1 VWGSA
6 DLRASLQTAQ
16 QQIIPRYG
24 CYNRALDPPL
34 SSPYRL
40 YRWDEIAL
48 EKITEMVSRKFVSGA
63 RETMAQIYLKR
74 GAIVPQHT
82 HESEQMTYVL
92 QGALKLLVAG
102 EEVTLREGE
111 VLHIPSNVA
120 HQVEALDDTF
130 VLGVFSPV
138 RQDWNPPESPD

>member
-1 VWGSA
+1 MPSA
-6 DLRASLQTAQ
+6 
-16 QQIIPRYG
+16 
-24 CYNRALDPPL
+24 C
-34 SSPYRL
+34 RL

-48 EKITEMVSRKFVSGA
+48 EKITEMVSRKFVSGE
-63 RETMAQIYLKR
+63 RETIAQIYLKR
-74 GAIVPQHT
+74 GAIVPQHA

-111 VLHIPSNVA
+111 VLHIRPNVP

-138 RQDWNPPESPD
+138 RQDWDSPPAQD

>member
-1 VWGSA
+1 LIAWSSV
-6 DLRASLQTAQ
+6 Q
-16 QQIIPRYG
+16 QQSIPRYG
-24 CYNRALDPPL
+24 CYNRALDHPL
-34 SSPYRL
+34 NSTPVSSYRL

-63 RETMAQIYLKR
+63 RETIAQIYLKR
-74 GAIVPQHT
+74 GAIVPQHA

-92 QGALKLLVAG
+92 QGALKLLVGG

-111 VLHIPSNVA
+111 VLHIPSNVV

-138 RQDWNPPESPD
+138 RQDWSPVTGHD

>member
-1 VWGSA
+1 V
-6 DLRASLQTAQ
+6 L
-16 QQIIPRYG
+16 QQIIHRYG
-24 CYNRALDPPL
+24 CYNRPL
-34 SSPYRL
+34 EHPLNLPYRL

-74 GAIVPQHT
+74 GAIVPRHA

-92 QGALKLLVAG
+92 QGSLKLLVAG

-111 VLHIPSNVA
+111 VLHIPSGVP

-138 RQDWNPPESPD
+138 RQDWLAG

>member
-1 VWGSA
+1 M
-6 DLRASLQTAQ
+6 L
-16 QQIIPRYG
+16 
-24 CYNRALDPPL
+24 
-34 SSPYRL
+34 PYRL

-48 EKITEMVSRKFVSGA
+48 EKITEMVSRKFVSGE

-74 GAIVPQHT
+74 GAIVPQHA

-111 VLHIPSNVA
+111 VLHIRPACRIRSRRWTTRSCSA
-120 HQVEALDDTF
+120 CSARSGRTGIPGH
-130 VLGVFSPV
+130 S
-138 RQDWNPPESPD
+138 

>member
-1 VWGSA
+1 MERPIN
-6 DLRASLQTAQ
+6 L
-16 QQIIPRYG
+16 
-24 CYNRALDPPL
+24 
-34 SSPYRL
+34 PYRL

-48 EKITEMVSRKFVSGA
+48 EKITEMVSRKFVSGE

-74 GAIVPQHT
+74 GAVVPRHS

-92 QGALKLLVAG
+92 QGLLRLLVAG

-111 VLHIPSNVA
+111 VLHIPSSVP

-138 RQDWNPPESPD
+138 RQDWLARQDS

>member
-1 VWGSA
+1 
-6 DLRASLQTAQ
+6 
-16 QQIIPRYG
+16 
-24 CYNRALDPPL
+24 
-34 SSPYRL
+34 
-40 YRWDEIAL
+40 
-48 EKITEMVSRKFVSGA
+48 MVSRKFVSGE

-74 GAIVPQHT
+74 GAIVPRHS

-92 QGALKLLVAG
+92 QGSLRLLVAG

-111 VLHIPSNVA
+111 VLHIPSSVP

-138 RQDWNPPESPD
+138 RQDWLAGSDR

>member
-1 VWGSA
+1 MPVA
-6 DLRASLQTAQ
+6 
-16 QQIIPRYG
+16 
-24 CYNRALDPPL
+24 C
-34 SSPYRL
+34 RL

-48 EKITEMVSRKFVSGA
+48 EKITEMVSRKFVSGE
-63 RETMAQIYLKR
+63 RETIAQIYL
-74 GAIVPQHT
+74 
-82 HESEQMTYVL
+82 M

-138 RQDWNPPESPD
+138 RQDWDSPSTHD